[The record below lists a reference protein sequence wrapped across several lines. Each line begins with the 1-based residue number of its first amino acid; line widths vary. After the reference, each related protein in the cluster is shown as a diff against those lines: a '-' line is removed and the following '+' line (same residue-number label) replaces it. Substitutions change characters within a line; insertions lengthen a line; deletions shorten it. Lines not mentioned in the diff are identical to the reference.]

1 MVQLEDGV
9 HLGLGVADTWLEEI
23 GQPLQDYQ
31 SLLVADRNFE
41 QALSV
46 DKVVEHFPLRTAR
59 LGRDGQPGDTVA
71 AEQRVFRFDCAGT
84 GDFAE
89 SGIRG
94 VHYFTLSQP
103 VVNASVTS
111 IWHHR
116 QLVRPS
122 SDATIGRKEKL
133 WACGRPRS

>member
-71 AEQRVFRFDCAGT
+71 AENGAADLSEHLIIQPIP
-84 GDFAE
+84 AE
-89 SGIRG
+89 VAVGAQSHE
-94 VHYFTLSQP
+94 VEL
-103 VVNASVTS
+103 
-111 IWHHR
+111 
-116 QLVRPS
+116 L
-122 SDATIGRKEKL
+122 
-133 WACGRPRS
+133 